1 MQIGGQAVT
10 VTSLGR
16 YCAQGNSLSHELR
29 LIQRSNNGLI
39 ASATVSMSGCTE
51 GQTKYATLA
60 SPVTLSPNTAYVLVS
75 YEVGADKFHDYNG
88 TTLTT
93 TSVATVVHGIYTT
106 DGGQTWGAAGSTG
119 NSYVPVD
126 FQYTTGGTAEISYLV
141 SDQLGTPRMVFDQS
155 GDLTTTKRHDYAP
168 FGEELFNGA
177 RTTAMGYAVGDLTR
191 QRFTKQERDIETGLD
206 YFLARYYSSTQGRFT
221 AVDSYDVNLE
231 RQQAQDETEAEALF
245 SKFVKNPQRW
255 NSYTYALNNPVRF
268 LDPNGQD
275 PQDGLELNLRRDEKA
290 LLEGKISEQ
299 EFRDRMTARGVGAV
313 AGLVFLAT
321 AYLGEEAAVTIML
334 FASRNPDQI
343 EQIAMDLTMASTGSP
358 APGNPGTLTLS
369 GTTRLTVAEA
379 NTGARLASQLGEHLT
394 ESTHVGAEF
403 VSAAGKTF
411 DAMGTPQAYAN
422 WNTKEFTSSIVR
434 HLNKSVDYVAI
445 DLTGASKGQIKA
457 IKSFVGG
464 LTEAQQKK
472 IIYVQ

>member
-126 FQYTTGGTAEISYLV
+126 FQYITGGTAEISYLV

-155 GDLTTTKRHDYAP
+155 GDLATTKRHDYAP

-177 RTTAMGYAVGDLTR
+177 RTTAMGYAAGDLTR
-191 QRFTKQERDIETGLD
+191 QKFTQKERDNETGLD
-206 YFLARYYSSTQGRFT
+206 FFEARYYASTQGRFT
-221 AVDSYDVNLE
+221 SADPL
-231 RQQAQDETEAEALF
+231 QASA
-245 SKFVKNPQRW
+245 KRRNPQTW
-255 NSYTYALNNPVRF
+255 NRYTYGLNNPLRFTDPDGEDSEDESGDVYLRTKIKTTEVTVQERGGGQIVREAKITITESQTDYVGSNGTVIQS
-268 LDPNGQD
+268 DPTQT
-275 PQDGLELNLRRDEKA
+275 
-290 LLEGKISEQ
+290 S
-299 EFRDRMTARGVGAV
+299 
-313 AGLVFLAT
+313 AT
-321 AYLGEEAAVTIML
+321 AVNTGNGVLNYSEDQTTKMATAAQAIVEVSRDKGFDATIALG
-334 FASRNPDQI
+334 
-343 EQIAMDLTMASTGSP
+343 IAQTETHMTTLKSQESSP
-358 APGNPGTLTLS
+358 AKQTDINPMQLS
-369 GTTRLTVAEA
+369 GTSGIKPTTDLKSNIA
-379 NTGARLASQLGEHLT
+379 GAIDVYNRG
-394 ESTHVGAEF
+394 STSDLRQSLETYNNQ
-403 VSAAGKTF
+403 AGKAAYATT
-411 DAMGTPQAYAN
+411 AMGNINNIRGSVQTRTVTNNLSQRPARFGFPTRPQ
-422 WNTKEFTSSIVR
+422 
-434 HLNKSVDYVAI
+434 
-445 DLTGASKGQIKA
+445 
-457 IKSFVGG
+457 
-464 LTEAQQKK
+464 
-472 IIYVQ
+472 